1 MTWLT
6 WRQLRTQTA
15 VVYAAVAAAV
25 VLVLLTGPH
34 LADLA
39 RGNANIFDLVSRT
52 DRNLFYSGIALLA
65 VMPAVIGAFWGAP
78 MVARELETGTYRLV
92 WAQSV
97 TRTRWLATKLGL
109 TTAAAVVAVGALS
122 WAVTWWSGPLDGAQS
137 STHGGLPAR
146 LTPVSFAMRGL
157 EPVAWTV
164 FALVLGVAVGLVLRR
179 SLPAIAITLALVVVA
194 QVAVPLWVRPHLA
207 SPVTMTVTFST
218 GRDGGPGTLDGI
230 AADSSGKPVSITV
243 TAGDPGAWVL
253 ANQTLDATGRPT
265 SLPAWLQGCLP
276 GPPRPGAAQTATV
289 VEAGSVDSCL
299 HRLTAEGYRQQ
310 VVYQPASRFW
320 ALQWAET
327 GLLLVVSGLLAAF
340 CFWWTRSQLT

>member
-25 VLVLLTGPH
+25 VLVLLTGPQ

-65 VMPAVIGAFWGAP
+65 VVPAVIGAFWGAP

-97 TRTRWLATKLGL
+97 TRTRWLMTKLGL
-109 TTAAAVVAVGALS
+109 TLAAAVVAVGALS
-122 WAVTWWSGPLDGAQS
+122 WAVTWWSGPLDCALS

-157 EPVAWTV
+157 DPVA
-164 FALVLGVAVGLVLRR
+164 
-179 SLPAIAITLALVVVA
+179 
-194 QVAVPLWVRPHLA
+194 
-207 SPVTMTVTFST
+207 
-218 GRDGGPGTLDGI
+218 
-230 AADSSGKPVSITV
+230 
-243 TAGDPGAWVL
+243 
-253 ANQTLDATGRPT
+253 
-265 SLPAWLQGCLP
+265 
-276 GPPRPGAAQTATV
+276 
-289 VEAGSVDSCL
+289 
-299 HRLTAEGYRQQ
+299 
-310 VVYQPASRFW
+310 
-320 ALQWAET
+320 
-327 GLLLVVSGLLAAF
+327 
-340 CFWWTRSQLT
+340 

>member
-15 VVYAAVAAAV
+15 VVYAAVAAAL
-25 VLVLLTGPH
+25 VLVLLTGPK

-52 DRNLFYSGIALLA
+52 DRNLFYAGIALMA
-65 VMPAVIGAFWGAP
+65 VVPAVIGAFWGAP

-109 TTAAAVVAVGALS
+109 TTAAAVVAVGLLS
-122 WAVTWWSGPLDGAQS
+122 WAVTWWSAPLDGALS

-157 EPVAWTV
+157 DPVAWTV

-179 SLPAIAITLALVVVA
+179 SLPAIAVTLALVVVA
-194 QVAVPLWVRPHLA
+194 QVTVPLWVRPHLA
-207 SPVTMTVTFST
+207 PPVTKTVTFST
-218 GRDGGPGTLDGI
+218 ARDGRPGALDSIVG
-230 AADSSGKPVSITV
+230 DSSGKPVSITV
-243 TAGDPGAWVL
+243 TTGGHGDWVI
-253 ANQTLDATGRPT
+253 ANQTLGANGRPT

-276 GPPRPGAAQTATV
+276 GPPQPGAPQTATV
-289 VEAGSVDSCL
+289 GKAGSVDSCL
-299 HRLTAEGYRQQ
+299 RRLTTEGYRQRL
-310 VVYQPASRFW
+310 VYQPASRFW
-320 ALQWAET
+320 ALQWVET

-340 CFWWTRSQLT
+340 SFWWTRRRLT